1 MYMKSLNGI
10 IQCVLM
16 LIVSSGCT
24 GLHTLSQV
32 PVANSP
38 DVMLNQNNFHVVKHI
53 SSELTC
59 TYFLGIGGYSKK
71 ALEKNAVADMIRK
84 ANLTGAQTIVN
95 IVAKT
100 SRKLILVY
108 EEVTMYVQGTVI
120 EFDGP
125 SVVTTRAVSN
135 VDTEQAS
142 ASNDDDVTR
151 SEKSLY
157 ETQKMIEVREL
168 YKAANLA
175 KTVDQLDELKDK
187 ITEIRGLAPEP
198 ISDEFNKMLRDTL
211 KYIQTKEAALL
222 GILI

>member
-1 MYMKSLNGI
+1 
-10 IQCVLM
+10 
-16 LIVSSGCT
+16 
-24 GLHTLSQV
+24 
-32 PVANSP
+32 
-38 DVMLNQNNFHVVKHI
+38 
-53 SSELTC
+53 
-59 TYFLGIGGYSKK
+59 
-71 ALEKNAVADMIRK
+71 
-84 ANLTGAQTIVN
+84 
-95 IVAKT
+95 
-100 SRKLILVY
+100 
-108 EEVTMYVQGTVI
+108 MYVQGTVI

-198 ISDEFNKMLRDTL
+198 ISDEYNKMLRDTL

>member
-1 MYMKSLNGI
+1 
-10 IQCVLM
+10 M